1 MSWPSKTLTGEVINL
16 ILKTEDQIISVELVD
31 EYEDSKTFRVTYQNE
46 NKTLTNQ
53 DVETIRKKI
62 LEKLNKKFGVK
73 LKS

>member
-1 MSWPSKTLTGEVINL
+1 MTGEVINL